1 MDKSLRLIAL
11 PAASFAVVILLLTV
25 LAVSASAHVARTSPA
40 GSLSWQDGPVL
51 HSSAPYLVFWTPAG
65 ESIPASSRSLMKRFF
80 ADAAADSGK
89 SSNVFGVLRQYHDRT
104 GFADYRQSFNPAR
117 QAIVDTHAYPTR
129 DTTNCPRVSS
139 AYPTCITDAQLQAEL
154 QRLIAADRLR
164 TAGGL
169 SGELYANAPVYFVVF
184 PANVNVCTT
193 LLAQGGI
200 PQQVA
205 CIDNALCGYH
215 GSFLDISA
223 GFKTVLYS
231 AIPLRPHRNGS
242 LVPDPKGDCQ
252 TDGTSVVQEPN
263 RDAAD
268 LVITELSHE
277 LSETITDPI
286 VDKSWFDPSTGNES
300 GDNCGAAG
308 TFDPATGTNPNAYLP
323 TLGGSAGA
331 GTLYD
336 QLVNGH
342 PYYIQ
347 SEWSNGNHT
356 CEMRPSSGKIVPRFT
371 VPGRPSRIGEWA
383 RFNPAAS
390 TSTHPLSSATWNFG
404 DGSQTKFLFGT
415 ATLTPVK
422 HRYKR
427 PGQYTATLTLV
438 DSTGNLRNTTRTL
451 VIK

>member
-1 MDKSLRLIAL
+1 MDKSLRLI
-11 PAASFAVVILLLTV
+11 PVQAASFAVLIVLLTA
-25 LAVSASAHVARTSPA
+25 LAASASAHVARTSPA

-104 GFADYRQSFNPAR
+104 GFADYRQNFNPAR

-129 DTTNCPRVSS
+129 DTTNCPRVST

-154 QRLIAADRLR
+154 QRLITADRLR

-184 PANVNVCTT
+184 PADVNVCTT
-193 LLAQGGI
+193 LLAQGGMA
-200 PQQVA
+200 QQVA

-252 TDGTSVVQEPN
+252 TDGTSMVQEPN
-263 RDAAD
+263 HDAAD
-268 LVITELSHE
+268 LLITEFSHE

-286 VDKSWFDPSTGNES
+286 VDKSWYDPSTGNES
-300 GDNCGAAG
+300 GDNCGATG
-308 TFDPATGTNPNAYLP
+308 TFDPAKGTNPNAYLP
-323 TLGGSAGA
+323 TLGGSAGT

-347 SEWSNGNHT
+347 SEWSNGNGT
-356 CEMRPSSGKIVPRFT
+356 CEMRPTPGTIAPRFT
-371 VPGRPSRIGEWA
+371 VPARPATAGSTV
-383 RFNPAAS
+383 RFNPGAS
-390 TSTHPLSSATWNFG
+390 TSTHPDSSATWNFG
-404 DGSQTKFLFGT
+404 DHSRGAFLYGP
-415 ATLTPVK
+415 ATLTPTN
-422 HRYKR
+422 HTYATAGRY
-427 PGQYTATLTLV
+427 TVTLTLI
-438 DSTGNLRNTTRTL
+438 DNRGNLKTTTHT
-451 VIK
+451 VDIK